1 MQRRLFILLLFV
13 EFITVTACGP
23 SPDPQKALIPY
34 ESPNYRVNLVYPS
47 DWALDENE
55 DSISIASQA
64 ELINGASMANGASLN
79 ITIIPAGV
87 MSTTDLIELIETTVR
102 SFREQENAEVI
113 QEPVSSPINNQLAA
127 TTVIRGQDQ
136 SGNNV
141 ILQYTIILS
150 QKSDQIAFITAL
162 NDADQADTYRPII
175 EAIISSIKLMPPG

>member
-1 MQRRLFILLLFV
+1 MQRSLFVLLLFV
-13 EFITVTACGP
+13 GCMTIIACGP
-23 SPDPQKALIPY
+23 SPDPEETLTPY
-34 ESPNYRVNLVYPS
+34 ESPNYRVTLAYPS
-47 DWALDENE
+47 DWTLDDNE

-64 ELINGASMANGASLN
+64 ELINAASVENGAGLN
-79 ITIIPAGV
+79 ITITPAGV
-87 MSTTDLIELIETTVR
+87 MSTTDLIELIKTTVR

-150 QKSDQIAFITAL
+150 QTSDQIAFITAL

-175 EAIISSIKLMPPG
+175 EAIINSIKLMPPG